1 MRTFRLAAV
10 AALMLAASV
19 TMAAEPIADPR
30 MCGAP
35 PRAADGTIVRSAAA
49 KAEFRR
55 LHACPSTK
63 RTTGSCPG
71 WQVDHVIPLACGG
84 CDAVGNMQWL
94 PIPTKAASGPLPK
107 DRWERK
113 VYCPTPA
120 KPVK

>member
-1 MRTFRLAAV
+1 MRTSRFAAV
-10 AALMLAASV
+10 AALMIAASV
-19 TMAAEPIADPR
+19 TLAAEPIADPR
-30 MCGAP
+30 MCGEP
-35 PRAADGTIVRSAAA
+35 LRGADGKIARSAAV

-63 RTTGSCPG
+63 RATGACPG
-71 WQVDHVIPLACGG
+71 WEVDHVIPLACGG

-94 PIPTKAASGPLPK
+94 PAPIKRASGPLPK

-120 KPVK
+120 KVK